1 MKKAVVVAL
10 ALWAVAAP
18 LAGYSKKK
26 KQAEAAKI
34 DSVASAPAAPAPEP
48 AVKLASGLEYRII
61 HHGTST
67 RKPVMGDKLELTL
80 IVKIEDSTVFDSHT
94 MNNGKPVPL
103 QVAKP
108 KFQGDPVEG
117 YMLLHEGDSAVFRL
131 PVDTLLKSG
140 NQMPPWMKAGKT
152 LEYDV
157 MMKSVKND
165 SEVRKEAEQKL
176 ANQKATDDKALQDYF
191 AKNNLH
197 PTKTASGMYYVINKE
212 GTGNLPQQGNVMSM
226 FYVGKFLS
234 GNIFDTNEDSTF
246 HHQDALK
253 VELGKGKVIKGWDE
267 GLALLKKGSSATLF
281 IPSYLA
287 YGPRDR
293 GPIPGNSVLIFDVTV
308 MDIQTQDDID
318 EKLLQDYFKEKKI
331 KPMKTASGL
340 YYTITKKGK
349 GVNAKDGQTV
359 SVNYTGKTLDGKAF
373 DSNTD
378 SAFHHRDPLKFEL
391 GKGRVIKGWDEGLAL
406 LNKGSKAT
414 LYIPSRLAYG
424 PQGQGK
430 RIPPNAI
437 LMFDVE
443 LLDMKNNVDP
453 VK

>member
-1 MKKAVVVAL
+1 MKKAVVIAL
-10 ALWAVAAP
+10 AFGAVGAP

-26 KQAEAAKI
+26 KSAEPAKT
-34 DSVASAPAAPAPEP
+34 DTVAAAPAVPALPP
-48 AVKLASGLEYRII
+48 AVKLPSGLEYRII
-61 HHGTST
+61 HHGKSS
-67 RKPVMGDKLELTL
+67 RKPLMGDKLDLTL
-80 IVKIEDSTVFDSHT
+80 VVKVDDSTVFDSHT
-94 MNNGKPVPL
+94 MNSGKPVPM

-117 YMLLHEGDSAVFRL
+117 YMLLSEGDSAVFRL

-140 NQMPPWMKAGKT
+140 NQMPPWMKPGRT

-157 MMKSVKND
+157 MMVSVKND
-165 SEVRKEAEQKL
+165 SEVRREAEQKL
-176 ANQKATDDKALQDYF
+176 ANQKAIDDKALQDYF
-191 AKNNLH
+191 TKNNLH
-197 PTKTASGMYYVINKE
+197 PTKTASGLYYIINKE
-212 GTGNLPQQGNVMSM
+212 GTGNLPQPGNVMSM
-226 FYVGKFLS
+226 FYVGKFLG

-246 HHQDALK
+246 HHQDPLK
-253 VELGKGKVIKGWDE
+253 VELGKGRVIKGWDE

-281 IPSYLA
+281 IPSFLA

-293 GPIPGNSVLIFDVTV
+293 GPIPGNSVLIFDVNV

-318 EKLLQDYFKEKKI
+318 EKLLQDYFTEKKI

-340 YYTITKKGK
+340 YYTISKKGK
-349 GVNAKDGQTV
+349 GVNAKAGQTV

-378 SAFHHRDPLKFEL
+378 STFHHRDPLKFEL

-414 LYIPSRLAYG
+414 LYIPSRMAYG

-430 RIPPNAI
+430 RIPANAI
-437 LMFDVE
+437 LTFDVE
-443 LLDMKNNVDP
+443 LLDVKNTEGEL
-453 VK
+453 K